1 MRRDAARAAT
11 SRPARCPLT
20 VAVVS
25 RTAGGAG
32 NLFNPV
38 RTQTYSTVGLHLR
51 PSDALHALAGRVGA
65 FGDFDSDQYTDVF
78 WIHDETRE
86 VSVRRWDHKT
96 GGFDA
101 APAASVRLPDDLPS
115 SLQLSVVP
123 SDLNFDGNMDLL
135 VVCADSDSG
144 ESELL
149 LYFGGRRA
157 AGQAGGE
164 GSDQDTLHALAARP
178 LIVGRAMGQVR
189 YTVCSI
195 HATRHR
201 AVSVPARPYPS
212 LRRRRLYTGHEQRCT
227 PTTMLAPIQAV
238 RR

>member
-1 MRRDAARAAT
+1 M
-11 SRPARCPLT
+11 
-20 VAVVS
+20 AVVS

-38 RTQTYSTVGLHLR
+38 RTQTYSTVGLHLK

-78 WIHDETRE
+78 WIHDEARE
-86 VSVRRWDHKT
+86 VSVRRWNHKN

-123 SDLNFDGNMDLL
+123 SDFNFDGNMDLL
-135 VVCADSDSG
+135 VVCADSESG

-157 AGQAGGE
+157 AGQAGGD
-164 GSDQDTLHALAARP
+164 GSEDTLHVLAARP
-178 LIVGRAMGQVR
+178 MFVGRAMGQVR
-189 YTVCSI
+189 DTVCSI

-201 AVSVPARPYPS
+201 AVSVPTRPFPS
-212 LRRRRLYTGHEQRCT
+212 SRGRRLCAGQVRCCT
-227 PTTMLAPIQAV
+227 PSTVHARIEQ
-238 RR
+238 